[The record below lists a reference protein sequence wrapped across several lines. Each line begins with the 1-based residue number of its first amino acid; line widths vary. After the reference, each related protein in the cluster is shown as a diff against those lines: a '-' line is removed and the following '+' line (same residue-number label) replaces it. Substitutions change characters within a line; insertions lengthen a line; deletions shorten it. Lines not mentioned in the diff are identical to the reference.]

1 MDKSPEKTAFPRFCK
16 TRIAPTP
23 SGYLHVG
30 NVLSFAIT
38 AHLARKTGARILLR
52 IDDLDRARLR
62 SEYVGDIF
70 ESLRYLGIPWDEG
83 PEDMREYE
91 VKYSQLHRLQ
101 QYRAALEELKQAGRL
116 YACDCPRN
124 ARIETHICPHT
135 HIPFSSPG
143 VNWRLHTYRDT
154 PLTIRSLGQP
164 PLATALPG
172 DMQDFIV
179 RKKDGFPA
187 YQLASC
193 VDDDYFGIDLVVRG
207 ADLWSSTL
215 AQSYLSKLLGE
226 NTFGKSTCYHHPLL
240 KDDRTALKLSK
251 SAGVTSVHYLRH
263 KGTRPPEIYGTIAK
277 MAGCQEQPEDYQ
289 SLAALLLEK
298 WGGLL
303 SRTASV

>member
-1 MDKSPEKTAFPRFCK
+1 MDSVPEKTTLWRFSK

-30 NVLSFAIT
+30 NVLSFSIT
-38 AHLARKTGARILLR
+38 AYLARKTGARILLR

-62 SEYVGDIF
+62 SEYVRDIF

-83 PEDMREYE
+83 PEDMQEYE
-91 VKYSQLHRLQ
+91 AKYSQFHRLKE
-101 QYRAALEELKQAGRL
+101 YRAALEELKQAGQL

-124 ARIETHICPHT
+124 ALTEAHLCPQHR
-135 HIPFSSPG
+135 IPFSSPG
-143 VNWRLHTYRDT
+143 VNWRLHTHPDT
-154 PLTIRSLGQP
+154 PLTIRSLWQP
-164 PLATALPG
+164 PLTTALPG

-193 VDDDYFGIDLVVRG
+193 VDDHYFGIDLVVRG

-215 AQSYLSKLLGE
+215 AQFYLSKLLGE

-251 SAGVTSVHYLRH
+251 SAGATSVQYLRQ
-263 KGTRPPEIYGTIAK
+263 KGVRPPEIYATIAK
-277 MAGCQEQPEDYQ
+277 MAGCEEQPEDYQ
-289 SLAALLLEK
+289 SLAALLLRK
-298 WGGLL
+298 WGVVL
-303 SRTASV
+303 SGTSSV